1 MREDVRARVQIEN
14 IDELEAW
21 LRDNHGQRESVWL
34 VTWKKNSGGRYVPGR
49 EVLETLLCH
58 GWIDGLRRKV
68 DDERTMLLISPR
80 RARSNWSRLNRQIA
94 EELIRR
100 GKMKK
105 PGRAAI
111 ESAKRDGRWNRL
123 DEVEDLVIP
132 DDLAAALADKPGAR
146 VLFDGFP
153 PSSRRGILEWI
164 QSAKRSETRA
174 RRIAET
180 AEKAA
185 KNIKANFPV
194 GRDRGPAVKPRK
206 QRRGGKP

>member
-1 MREDVRARVQIEN
+1 MTADRRVRVQIETAL
-14 IDELEAW
+14 ELEDW
-21 LRDNHGQRESVWL
+21 LRANHGQDESVWL
-34 VTWKKNSGGRYVPGR
+34 VTWKKRSGARYVPGR
-49 EVLETLLCH
+49 EILEVLLAY
-58 GWIDGLRRKV
+58 GWIDGLRRKL
-68 DDERTMLLISPR
+68 DEERTMLLISPR

-105 PGRAAI
+105 PGRVAI
-111 ESAKRDGRWNRL
+111 ERAKRDGRWNRL

-132 DDLAAALADKPGAR
+132 DDLAAALSGKPGAR
-146 VLFDGFP
+146 ELFERLP

-180 AEKAA
+180 ADKAA
-185 KNIKANFPV
+185 KNIKANFPE
-194 GRDRGPAVKPRK
+194 GRDRGPALKPPKKRSD
-206 QRRGGKP
+206 GA